1 MSNLIDKL
9 ETILKVEQTI
19 AMKRKE
25 ALDQIKDLGL
35 DSVDLVKRYDKAF
48 EGFTNLRPAQPTN
61 NRNLSGHHLYLLR
74 INFNKIEF
82 NRNELMKELK
92 KGY

>member
-35 DSVDLVKRYDKAF
+35 DSVDLVKRYD
-48 EGFTNLRPAQPTN
+48 
-61 NRNLSGHHLYLLR
+61 
-74 INFNKIEF
+74 
-82 NRNELMKELK
+82 
-92 KGY
+92 